1 MDHRKRITGVVV
13 SAKAPKTITIMVEGY
28 RKHPKYKK
36 RVQFRH
42 KYYAHDELNSA
53 KVGDTV
59 TIEESRPLSALKRF
73 KLVSIDKKAVE
84 VSIRK
89 LLKTLRSLKVKNLK
103 KYFTKKTLKTIRR
116 PNNYDTNRNK
126 SRCS

>member
-84 VSIRK
+84 DVKIADSEE
-89 LLKTLRSLKVKNLK
+89 LKEVLHEESAE
-103 KYFTKKTLKTIRR
+103 
-116 PNNYDTNRNK
+116 DNK
-126 SRCS
+126 EAE

>member
-13 SAKAPKTITIMVEGY
+13 SAKTPKTITVMVEGY

-42 KYYAHDELNSA
+42 KYYAHDESNSA

-73 KLVSIDKKAVE
+73 RLVSIDKKAVE
-84 VSIRK
+84 DVKIVESEE
-89 LLKTLRSLKVKNLK
+89 LKEVLHEENAE
-103 KYFTKKTLKTIRR
+103 
-116 PNNYDTNRNK
+116 DNK
-126 SRCS
+126 EAE

>member
-1 MDHRKRITGVVV
+1 MDHRKRITGVVI
-13 SAKAPKTITIMVEGY
+13 SAKTPKTITVMVEGY

-53 KVGDTV
+53 KVGDVV

-73 KLVSIDKKAVE
+73 RLISIDKKAVE
-84 VSIRK
+84 DVKIVDSEE
-89 LLKTLRSLKVKNLK
+89 LKEVLHEDSAEE
-103 KYFTKKTLKTIRR
+103 
-116 PNNYDTNRNK
+116 NK
-126 SRCS
+126 EAE

>member
-1 MDHRKRITGVVV
+1 MDHRKRITGVVI
-13 SAKAPKTITIMVEGY
+13 SAKSPKTITVMVEGY
-28 RKHPKYKK
+28 RSHPKYKK

-73 KLVSIDKKAVE
+73 RLVSIDKKALEDVKIVE
-84 VSIRK
+84 SEE
-89 LLKTLRSLKVKNLK
+89 LKEVLHEDKEEKE
-103 KYFTKKTLKTIRR
+103 
-116 PNNYDTNRNK
+116 DNK
-126 SRCS
+126 EAE

>member
-1 MDHRKRITGVVV
+1 MNHRKKITGVVT
-13 SAKAPKTITIMVEGY
+13 SAKTPKTITVMVEGY

-42 KYYAHDELNSA
+42 KYYAHDELNEA

-73 KLVSIDKKAVE
+73 RLVSIDKKAVE
-84 VSIRK
+84 DIKIAESEE
-89 LLKTLRSLKVKNLK
+89 LKEVLHEEKAEESKEE
-103 KYFTKKTLKTIRR
+103 TKEAE
-116 PNNYDTNRNK
+116 
-126 SRCS
+126 